1 MAASSPGA
9 SLTWR
14 PRFNQ
19 PGGKDQMS
27 TMSWDRLARLALLL
41 AIPFWTAA
49 CSNSEKIGTVPAKG
63 TVTYKGKPLEKGQI
77 QLLPD
82 NGPAAV
88 GLIENGNFVL
98 GTNADGDGAP
108 PGKYR
113 VTVAWY
119 KENKNRFGESVTK
132 AVLPVRFAS
141 PDTSGIVVEIPE
153 SGNEAIKVDLED

>member
-1 MAASSPGA
+1 
-9 SLTWR
+9 
-14 PRFNQ
+14 
-19 PGGKDQMS
+19 MS
-27 TMSWDRLARLALLL
+27 TMRWDRLTRLALLI
-41 AIPFWTAA
+41 AIPFWMAA
-49 CSNSEKIGTVPAKG
+49 CSKSEKIGTVPAKG

-82 NGPAAV
+82 DGPAAV

-113 VTVAWY
+113 VTVACY
-119 KENKNRFGESVTK
+119 KETKTRFGETITK
-132 AVLPVRFAS
+132 AVLPERYAN

-153 SGNEAIKVDLED
+153 GGNEAIKVDLAN

>member
-1 MAASSPGA
+1 
-9 SLTWR
+9 
-14 PRFNQ
+14 
-19 PGGKDQMS
+19 MS
-27 TMSWDRLARLALLL
+27 TMRWDRLTRLALLL
-41 AIPFWTAA
+41 VIPFWVAA
-49 CSNSEKIGTVPAKG
+49 CGDSEKFDTVPAKG

-88 GLIENGNFVL
+88 GLIGDGMFVL

-113 VTVAWY
+113 VTVFSY
-119 KENKNRFGESVTK
+119 KENKTRFGETISK
-132 AVLPVRFAS
+132 AVIPNRYAN

-153 SGNEAIKVDLED
+153 RGNEAIKVELVD